1 MWSVLPLNTN
11 ISLKAWELVNAYKYF
26 LLPKRFYTTQ
36 SANRK
41 QSRYQCSKQQAA
53 LGLGALEQ
61 ISSVAG
67 AKCGDPRHCSCWD
80 PRDCRPALSISQQY
94 LTGTHCI
101 SHHLHTSQQW
111 TSQHMSL
118 PHCSKYFNVF
128 NINLHYLQYLPMSTL
143 SVTILLSE
151 HSSWYLPWPH

>member
-1 MWSVLPLNTN
+1 MYWQRFFHHPI
-11 ISLKAWELVNAYKYF
+11 ISRRSWYH
-26 LLPKRFYTTQ
+26 
-36 SANRK
+36 
-41 QSRYQCSKQQAA
+41 AA

-118 PHCSKYFNVF
+118 PHCSKYFNVV
-128 NINLHYLQYLPMSTL
+128 NMNLHYFQCQHYQSLSCYLNTQ
-143 SVTILLSE
+143 T
-151 HSSWYLPWPH
+151 SWYLPWPPWYLCYHTTVTYLVITDTV